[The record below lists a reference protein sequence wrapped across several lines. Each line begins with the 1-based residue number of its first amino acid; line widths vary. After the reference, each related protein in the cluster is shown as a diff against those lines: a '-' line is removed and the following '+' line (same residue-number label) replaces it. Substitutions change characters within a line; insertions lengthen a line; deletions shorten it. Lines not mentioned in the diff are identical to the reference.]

1 MSCVSM
7 SCRVHFCCAN
17 DSIGAFTGEIIRD
30 YVVLNHGLLPRERC
44 VLEQLEANQ

>member
-1 MSCVSM
+1 MCFNVMSGAFLL
-7 SCRVHFCCAN
+7 RKR
-17 DSIGAFTGEIIRD
+17 SIGAFTGEIVRD